1 VNGPAF
7 VARLVDRLVFGLVHA
22 QLYGPEHA
30 RVREAAADAARAL
43 GEYATEA
50 GTSSVVLGAVGDRVV
65 FEGRPVLGA
74 TLFAKRLLVRLRERG
89 AGGLEFLPCAAPS
102 DLAGLLGALAR
113 RGDVPG
119 DVTDA
124 NRDLHA
130 RAVVGVRF
138 LPPYAGE
145 AGAAAGED
153 GPPADTRVVA
163 IHQATVDLLQEVT
176 IGVCQG
182 RDLDLAHVG
191 SVVEGM
197 AAGLARQA
205 GWLHSLAHYPDHDF
219 FTFGHSIRVALLAL
233 DVARATGA
241 DPALLQRIG
250 VAALLH
256 DVGKALVPWE
266 VLHKRG
272 PLDADER
279 QVMQRHPVL
288 GAGVLLATRGTD
300 GLAVAAA
307 YGHHRT
313 ADGRG
318 YPRTC
323 EEFDQSLVTRLVKIC
338 DVYEALTAVRP
349 YKPAMSPSRAFRVML
364 DMAGHFDADLLRHFV
379 RTVGIHPAGTR
390 VRLDDG
396 SLARVLS
403 QTGDLHRPVVE
414 VVERGGEPVAVGDR
428 RPLDLSVPSGTG
440 PALVTEAL
448 PRAGAP
454 VLAEAVGG

>member
-30 RVREAAADAARAL
+30 RVREAAADASKAL
-43 GEYATEA
+43 ADYGMET
-50 GTSSVVLGAVGDRVV
+50 GTTSVVLGAVGDRVV

-74 TLFAKRLLVRLRERG
+74 TLFAKRLLERVRARG
-89 AGGLEFLPCAAPS
+89 AGGLEFLPSAGPK
-102 DLAGLLGALAR
+102 DLAGLLASLAR
-113 RGDVPG
+113 RGDAVSNL
-119 DVTDA
+119 VDA

-130 RAVVGVRF
+130 RGVVGARL
-138 LPPYAGE
+138 LPPYAADGGGSG
-145 AGAAAGED
+145 GAD
-153 GPPADTRVVA
+153 GPIEETSAVA
-163 IHQATVDLLQEVT
+163 IHQSTVDLLQEVT

-191 SVVEGM
+191 GVVEGM
-197 AAGLARQA
+197 VAGLTRQP
-205 GWLHSLAHYPDHDF
+205 GWLQAMAHYPDHDF

-241 DPALLQRIG
+241 DAALLQRIG

-272 PLDADER
+272 PLSPDER

-288 GAGVLLATRGTD
+288 GAGVLLANKSSD
-300 GLAVAAA
+300 PLAVAAA

-323 EEFDQSLVTRLVKIC
+323 TEFEQTLVTKLVKLC

-364 DMAGHFDADLLRHFV
+364 DMPGHFDPDLLRHFV

-390 VRLDDG
+390 VLLDDG
-396 SLARVLS
+396 SVARVLG
-403 QTGDLHRPVVE
+403 QTGDLHRPIVE
-414 VVERGGEPVAVGDR
+414 VVERDGEPVDVGDR
-428 RPLDLSVPSGTG
+428 RPLDLSVPATNGPTLVTG
-440 PALVTEAL
+440 PVPA
-448 PRAGAP
+448 
-454 VLAEAVGG
+454 AEAAATLV